1 MGCRCGKARK
11 TLESTETAQDRP
23 RTTETEREVV
33 PTTQCLKCAWK
44 HACEAW
50 ECFHEFGYEMAN
62 RRHVI
67 GALRAVVLHTY
78 KSWPELAKQARE
90 CALLVEEA
98 RDSEAEPALESL
110 CEAVEEAYLAEY
122 PEVRAR
128 LDELTKRGKV
138 EDLSDT
144 PTEDNA

>member
-1 MGCRCGKARK
+1 MGCGCRKAPEAV
-11 TLESTETAQDRP
+11 ESTETAQNRP
-23 RTTETEREVV
+23 RNAETEREVV

-78 KSWPELAKQARE
+78 KQWPELAKMARE

-98 RDSEAEPALESL
+98 RDSEADLLMESL
-110 CEAVEEAYLAEY
+110 CVAVEEAYLIEY
-122 PEVRAR
+122 PEVRER
-128 LDELTKRGKV
+128 INELTKAGKV
-138 EDLSDT
+138 EDKSDSI
-144 PTEDNA
+144 

>member
-1 MGCRCGKARK
+1 MGCGCRKAK
-11 TLESTETAQDRP
+11 ETVESTETAQNRP
-23 RTTETEREVV
+23 RTTETEREVG

-44 HACEAW
+44 HVSEAW

-78 KSWPELAKQARE
+78 KSWPELAKMARE
-90 CALLVEEA
+90 CSLLVEEA
-98 RDSEAEPALESL
+98 RDSEAEPVMESL
-110 CEAVEEAYLAEY
+110 CGAVEEAYLIEY

-138 EDLSDT
+138 EDLSHT
-144 PTEDNA
+144 STEDQA